1 MSSPTVPDSHADLL
15 QAPVA
20 TLATVGPDGRPQMSS
35 VWFLAEGG
43 VVRFSL
49 HTDRQKTKNLQA
61 NPVIDV
67 HIQDAANPTRYLE
80 VRGDA
85 RIEPDD
91 DYTFADRL
99 GAKYG
104 GADLRAMDAGQ
115 GRRFV
120 VTVEPVR
127 INAVD
132 LSAG

>member
-1 MSSPTVPDSHADLL
+1 MTSPTVPDSHADLL
-15 QAPVA
+15 EAPVA

-35 VWFLAEGG
+35 VWFLAEDG

-49 HTDRQKTKNLQA
+49 HTNRQKTRNLQA

-67 HIQDAANPTRYLE
+67 HILDAANPMRYLE

-115 GRRFV
+115 GQRLV

>member
-1 MSSPTVPDSHADLL
+1 MTSPTVPDSHADLL

-20 TLATVGPDGRPQMSS
+20 TLATVGPDGRPQLSS
-35 VWFLAEGG
+35 VWFLAEDG

-49 HTDRQKTKNLQA
+49 HSNRQKTRNLQA

-67 HIQDAANPTRYLE
+67 HILDAANPMRYLE

-85 RIEPDD
+85 VIEPDD

-104 GADLRAMDAGQ
+104 GADLRVMDAGQ

>member
-1 MSSPTVPDSHADLL
+1 MTSPTVPDSHADLL

-20 TLATVGPDGRPQMSS
+20 TLATVGPDGRPQLSS
-35 VWFLAEGG
+35 VWFLAEDG

-49 HTDRQKTKNLQA
+49 HSNRQKTRNLQA

-67 HIQDAANPTRYLE
+67 HILDAANPMRYIE

-85 RIEPDD
+85 VIEPDD

-104 GADLRAMDAGQ
+104 GADLRVMDAGQ